1 MLQKIL
7 VNDLKLGMFVAD
19 LDRPWMDTPF
29 LLQGFLLETADQI
42 SQVKLHCEYVLIDPM
57 RSFGPEYDRIKK
69 AMAKSPPPVKRD
81 LGKDPV
87 VTITRKEAPRAVDPN
102 VLNPALAQ
110 TAAKIAAGKAGVS
123 DGNANA
129 QERKSAS
136 REFAVNTKT
145 EVQDDGLSATG
156 RFRAEGLLP
165 PRDNIRPSTSSSVG
179 GLWGQFKQDL
189 KGLFA
194 RKSDGSQNKKS
205 ADLPD
210 YDESIA
216 APETERPSFIPESVH
231 LTIYEEEQTVEE
243 EMGAASEA
251 FTRSQDLLHRVID
264 DIRTGNQL
272 QIEVVNQVMEDLV
285 ESMVRNPDA
294 MMWVARLREQD
305 TMTYDHGLSVAINLV
320 AFGRHLGFPKD
331 DLAHLGVMGLMLDVG
346 KMRVPRELLEK
357 EEALT
362 PEEFTILKQHVRH
375 SMNILSET
383 ANIHSAVIE
392 GVSQHHERMDGSGYP
407 NGMAGQRISVY
418 GRMCGIVDTYAAI
431 TKYRPYADPVSPHE
445 ALQML
450 SNWSPSLFQL
460 DMVEQFIQ
468 SIGVFPVGSLVE
480 LSTGEVAVVVTHN
493 KQRRLKP
500 KILVVTEA
508 DKKAR
513 KHPSM
518 RDLLYDTSENPV
530 FIRRG
535 LPANAFGI
543 DPSEYYLN

>member
-518 RDLLYDTSENPV
+518 RDLLYDTSESPV